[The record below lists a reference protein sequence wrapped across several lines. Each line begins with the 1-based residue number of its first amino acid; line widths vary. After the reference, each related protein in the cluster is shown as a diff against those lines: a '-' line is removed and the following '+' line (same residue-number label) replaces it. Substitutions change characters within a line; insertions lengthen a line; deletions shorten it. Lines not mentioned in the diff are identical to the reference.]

1 QVGLAVPAYELDF
14 FGRVR
19 NLKDAA
25 LASYL
30 STEEAQK
37 SAQISLI
44 AQVAQAYL
52 SERSYAEQLQLAN
65 DTLKSRESNLDL
77 AQKRFDVG

>member
-1 QVGLAVPAYELDF
+1 NGSAARTRTAASQSLTGQPFISNSYQVGLAVPAYELDF

-52 SERSYAEQLQLAN
+52 SERS
-65 DTLKSRESNLDL
+65 
-77 AQKRFDVG
+77 